1 MQTGFF
7 DKTRLMANI
16 LMVVLVALNIWFSV
30 QYTKGIKNENAVI
43 EEQVAKT
50 EERLQTS
57 RFMKFYIDKV
67 LGTNGTIAFEDRV
80 KLEADV
86 IALNDDN
93 VKRQWDTFVASQ
105 DSESAQREA
114 VKLMSM
120 LAAKMI

>member
-86 IALNDDN
+86 IALNDEN

-120 LAAKMI
+120 LAAKML

>member
-86 IALNDDN
+86 IALNDEN